1 MQTITFTA
9 QDKQQTMIESLIKT
23 GEYQNKDEVINAAL
37 NLLAE
42 QVNIQQQELRSL
54 LEEGLNSGVA
64 EEVDEEEFL
73 KTLKA
78 S

>member
-9 QDKQQTMIESLIKT
+9 QDEQQTIIESLIKT
-23 GEYQNKDEVINAAL
+23 GEYQSEDEVINAAL

-42 QVNIQQQELRSL
+42 QANVQQQQLRSL
-54 LEEGLNSGVA
+54 IEEGLNSGPA

-73 KTLKA
+73 KALKA